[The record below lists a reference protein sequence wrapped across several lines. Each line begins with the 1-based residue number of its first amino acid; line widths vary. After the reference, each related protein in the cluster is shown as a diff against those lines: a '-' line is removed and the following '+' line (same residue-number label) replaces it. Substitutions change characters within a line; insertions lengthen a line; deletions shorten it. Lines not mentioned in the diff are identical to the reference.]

1 VAGLMRPG
9 LLLYVGRRLV
19 TSAVLLLLLT
29 FITFSLLKMA
39 PGSPERLLLGTRP
52 ATPANLASIRQEF
65 HLNETFWAQYLQWLT
80 GVLHLQFGQSIAT
93 LAPIS
98 QMLGQ
103 AVGVSVELALLGAVV
118 AVIGGL
124 LLGVL
129 ASVYQESPFDRSL
142 VVLSIFG
149 VSSPAFVTGIVLIL
163 IFSVELNWLPAYGTG
178 AGGMDTVRHLALP
191 GLALGL
197 SAMALVVKI
206 TRTTM
211 VRELASDYVT
221 FARARGASR
230 MRATVVYALRN
241 ALIPIVTSAGLVFSY
256 LIVGAVLIEV
266 VFTLPGLGT
275 MLVTGVTSHDIP
287 VVQAVTLTIGIVVI
301 GINLVTD
308 ITYLL
313 LDPRVQPGRT
323 AS

>member
-1 VAGLMRPG
+1 MRPG

-39 PGSPERLLLGTRP
+39 PGSPVRLLLGTRP

-65 HLNETFWAQYLQWLT
+65 HLNESFWSQYWQWLT

-98 QMLGQ
+98 QLLGQ

-118 AVIGGL
+118 AVVGGL

-129 ASVYQESPFDRSL
+129 AAVYQESHFDRSL

-178 AGGMDTVRHLALP
+178 SGGMDTVRHLILP

-230 MRATVVYALRN
+230 TRATVVYALRN

-275 MLVTGVTSHDIP
+275 MLVAGVTSHDIP

-308 ITYLL
+308 IAYLL